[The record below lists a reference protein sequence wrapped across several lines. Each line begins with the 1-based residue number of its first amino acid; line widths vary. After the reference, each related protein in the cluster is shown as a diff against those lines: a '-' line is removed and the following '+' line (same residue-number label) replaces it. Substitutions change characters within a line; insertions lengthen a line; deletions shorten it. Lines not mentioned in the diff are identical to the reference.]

1 MSTSLGFVYLNLV
14 CNEMEQ
20 KGNFCDHDFSTV
32 VKIILAL
39 YTYLLCSA
47 NDPLKVTAQLM
58 ELEQQEAEVNFYTVG
73 RSTRASVSVFHYVYG
88 FLLRGLLSLVFW
100 SSPL

>member
-47 NDPLKVTAQLM
+47 NDPLKVTPQLM
-58 ELEQQEAEVNFYTVG
+58 GKSFGLFAAWSLCLFLVDIGE
-73 RSTRASVSVFHYVYG
+73 SMHFHDV
-88 FLLRGLLSLVFW
+88 
-100 SSPL
+100 

>member
-58 ELEQQEAEVNFYTVG
+58 GKSCGLFAAWSLCLFLVDIGE
-73 RSTRASVSVFHYVYG
+73 SMHFHDV
-88 FLLRGLLSLVFW
+88 
-100 SSPL
+100 